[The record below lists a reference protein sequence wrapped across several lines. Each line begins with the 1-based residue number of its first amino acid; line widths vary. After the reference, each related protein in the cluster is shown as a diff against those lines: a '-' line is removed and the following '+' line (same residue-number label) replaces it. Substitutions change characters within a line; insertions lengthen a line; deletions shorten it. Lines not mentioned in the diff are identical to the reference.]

1 LFVEFFFQSAN
12 EDISHLK
19 NQLIASS
26 VQLCVAVIMM
36 PVVLVLVRNIVN
48 ISSKLKERTFD
59 LEEEKQQ
66 TEKLLTE
73 LEDERKRTEAL
84 LHQLLPKSVATT
96 LMENGSVDPE
106 SFSSVTIMFSDVVG
120 FTKIAR

>member
-1 LFVEFFFQSAN
+1 M
-12 EDISHLK
+12 
-19 NQLIASS
+19 
-26 VQLCVAVIMM
+26 IMM

-48 ISSKLKERTFD
+48 MSSKLRERTYD

-73 LEDERKRTEAL
+73 LEDERKRTEEL
-84 LHQLLPKSVATT
+84 LHQLLPKSVAKR

-120 FTKIAR
+120 FTTIAR